1 MQTHRKVE
9 PLMSETAIEAIRKIK
24 KLFLYETAY
33 CTGRCKHIGKVEPL
47 MSDTAIGETMNLTF
61 CRCSVFK
68 IVKIAQLYV
77 AYIM

>member
-61 CRCSVFK
+61 CRRSVARLQRLHNCMW
-68 IVKIAQLYV
+68 VD
-77 AYIM
+77 